1 MEIKTR
7 LVSESSHLETV
18 SIVGVGGMG
27 KTTLAKEVYD
37 DAYIQYDFH
46 IRAWVT
52 VSQEYSVREII
63 LSIFNSIPK
72 STDKMQK
79 NETHGRHEENT
90 EGLKELLY
98 KSLKGRNYLIVM
110 DDVPSLHHVHFLNE
124 DESWTLFRKNVFGEN
139 SFPPEFET
147 TGKNICR
154 NCRGIALSI
163 IVIAGLLS
171 KATKTHHEWEKIAEN
186 ISSVVT
192 SNDEQCSKVLHLS
205 YKNLPHHLK
214 CCYLYMGIFP
224 EDFNIPVST
233 LFKLWIAEGFVKSMG
248 SKTFED
254 VAEEYLLDLV
264 HRSLVM
270 VSKESSRGKIKT
282 CKLHDLLRNLCT
294 NKDRR
299 GNFFPVSTRGIPI
312 RD

>member
-1 MEIKTR
+1 M
-7 LVSESSHLETV
+7 
-18 SIVGVGGMG
+18 
-27 KTTLAKEVYD
+27 
-37 DAYIQYDFH
+37 
-46 IRAWVT
+46 
-52 VSQEYSVREII
+52 
-63 LSIFNSIPK
+63 
-72 STDKMQK
+72 
-79 NETHGRHEENT
+79 
-90 EGLKELLY
+90 
-98 KSLKGRNYLIVM
+98 
-110 DDVPSLHHVHFLNE
+110 HFLNE

-233 LFKLWIAEGFVKSMG
+233 LFKLWITEGFVKSMG
-248 SKTFED
+248 SKNFED

-270 VSKESSRGKIKT
+270 VSKESSRVNLRYINAGCVEGWYLASIDK
-282 CKLHDLLRNLCT
+282 LRNLQTIILHSYGKSFELPQQIWKMQQLRHVQLGMHTTFPCPPKARVKGEISVIVLENLQTLSVLENFRCT
-294 NKDRR
+294 EAMLKR
-299 GNFFPVSTRGIPI
+299 IPNLKKLGVLYS
-312 RD
+312 DPPEAPLDWGL